1 MGILS
6 EALVQDGQGLSV
18 VVEQLVH
25 FWLLVRAPIV
35 APLLQFAV
43 NVCLVMV
50 TMLFVERIFMCGVLV
65 VVKLLGRT
73 PKTTYK
79 FEPMNDY
86 CLQGD
91 VELGTNSSA
100 SYPMVLVQIPMY
112 NEKEVYQLS
121 IQAACGLLWP
131 ADRIVIQVLDD
142 STDPFIKEL
151 VQMEVKRW
159 SSKGINIRYE
169 IRSNRN
175 GYKAGALKQGM
186 RHDYVHECDYVAIF
200 DADFQPEPDF
210 LHRTVPFLVHN
221 PQLGLVQARWRFV
234 NGEECLMTKMQEVS
248 LNYHFSVEQRV
259 GSAAYGFFGFNGTAG
274 VWRIQAMNEAGGWN
288 DRTTVEDMDLAVRAS
303 MQGWKFVYLH
313 DLECKNELPSTFKA
327 YRFQQHRWSCGPA
340 SLFRKVFPQILKN
353 QKVKLWKKL
362 HMLYAFFFVRKVLA
376 HVVTFVFYCVVIP
389 ATVLVPEVDLPLWGA
404 VYIPSIITILNA
416 ISTPKSLHLLVFW
429 VLFENVMSLH
439 RTKAT
444 FIGLFDLGR
453 VNEWIVTEKLGN
465 LMKYK
470 MSSKLSGK
478 RSLQRLV
485 SNVLIK
491 GWKLGDRLNMLELWT
506 AAFLFFCAIYDFHYE
521 GKNHFFIYLFCQAV
535 AFLLMGVGYCGTFV
549 PS

>member
-1 MGILS
+1 
-6 EALVQDGQGLSV
+6 
-18 VVEQLVH
+18 
-25 FWLLVRAPIV
+25 
-35 APLLQFAV
+35 
-43 NVCLVMV
+43 
-50 TMLFVERIFMCGVLV
+50 
-65 VVKLLGRT
+65 
-73 PKTTYK
+73 
-79 FEPMNDY
+79 
-86 CLQGD
+86 
-91 VELGTNSSA
+91 
-100 SYPMVLVQIPMY
+100 
-112 NEKEVYQLS
+112 VYQLS

-221 PQLGLVQARWRFV
+221 PELALVQARWKFV

-313 DLECKNELPSTFKA
+313 DLEVKNELPSTFKA
-327 YRFQQHRWSCGPA
+327 FRFQQHRWSCGPA
-340 SLFRKVFPQILKN
+340 SLFRKVFPQVLKN
-353 QKVKLWKKL
+353 KKVKLWKKI
-362 HMLYAFFFVRKVLA
+362 HMLYAFFFVRKILG
-376 HVVTFVFYCVVIP
+376 HIVTFVFYCVIIP
-389 ATVLVPEVDLPLWGA
+389 LTVLVPEVEMPLWGA
-404 VYIPSIITILNA
+404 IYIPSLITLMNGVA
-416 ISTPKSLHLLVFW
+416 TPKSLHLLVFW
-429 VLFENVMSLH
+429 VVFENVMSLH
-439 RTKAT
+439 RTRAT
-444 FIGLFDLGR
+444 LSGLFDVGSR
-453 VNEWIVTEKLGN
+453 VNEWVVTEKLGN
-465 LMKYK
+465 ILKYK
-470 MSSKLSGK
+470 TSSKHSGK
-478 RSLQRLV
+478 RSLQRFMSNLLLKSWKV
-485 SNVLIK
+485 S
-491 GWKLGDRLNMLELWT
+491 DRLNIWELWT
-506 AAFLFFCAIYDFHYE
+506 SAFLLFCSIYDFHYK
-521 GKNHFFIYLFCQAV
+521 GKNRFYIYMFCQSVAFFI
-535 AFLLMGVGYCGTFV
+535 MGLGYCGTFV